1 MELNMKNTYLKS
13 VASLVLALFTSS
25 IMVQPLHA
33 AMIGTSELLETE
45 SREVQL
51 AQFDAFL
58 AQEQVQAQFETWGVS
73 PEMARERAASL
84 TPAELQQLVTR
95 METDPAAGDGLGVV
109 LTVFLIL
116 LILELVGAI
125 DIFKQI

>member
-1 MELNMKNTYLKS
+1 MKNTYLKS

-33 AMIGTSELLETE
+33 AMIGTSELMQAD

-51 AQFDAFL
+51 AQLDTFL
-58 AQEQVQAQFETWGVS
+58 AQEQVQAQLESWGVS

-84 TPAELQQLVTR
+84 TSAELQQLLTR